1 MIVKGLAKK
10 DLYARYAWE
19 LYLNK
24 CKIYDGQLFHSS
36 MKMAYPVCHNL
47 KPSFFF
53 KERIR
58 NLKSIWGELRVFGL
72 R

>member
-47 KPSFFF
+47 KLSFFF
-53 KERIR
+53 QREDQKLEKY
-58 NLKSIWGELRVFGL
+58 LG
-72 R
+72 